1 MPYTVLTMFKTAAD
15 YRDDAISALKQMKEI
30 SLANGSQGVRIG
42 MMQSGSNVGNFVA
55 IQFYE
60 NMGKMEAVYDALHEA
75 PIVKEAQ
82 GSGRFSVVRRGVMK
96 VLTSFGVASADDA
109 KYVTLTFGTA
119 DDPTIEPITK
129 FANVLTKNGALGG
142 RYGPITIGDYA
153 NGKTYLFGATYPSTS
168 AIESAYDAVAADGTA
183 EELYKQV
190 SVQRRQVI
198 RLIG

>member
-75 PIVKEAQ
+75 PIVKEVQ
-82 GSGRFSVVRRGVMK
+82 GSGKFSVVRRGVMK
-96 VLTSFGVASADDA
+96 VLTSFGVASAADA

-119 DDPTIEPITK
+119 DDPAIEPITK

-183 EELYKQV
+183 EELYKKV

-198 RLIG
+198 RLVG